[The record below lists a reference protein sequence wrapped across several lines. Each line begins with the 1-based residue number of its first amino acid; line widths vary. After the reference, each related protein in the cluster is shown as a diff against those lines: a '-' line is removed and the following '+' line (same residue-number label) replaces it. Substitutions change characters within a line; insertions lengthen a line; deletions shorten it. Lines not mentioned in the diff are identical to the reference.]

1 MYNRRKDGIENM
13 CLGVVGRIDEI
24 KGETATAEILGVRRD
39 ISIVLVPEAKIG
51 DYVMIHAGFAIN
63 LMDEKDARETEE
75 MIIEVLKHS

>member
-1 MYNRRKDGIENM
+1 M

-24 KGETATAEILGVRRD
+24 QGEMATAEIMGVRRQ

-63 LMDEKDARETEE
+63 LMDEKDARETEAL
-75 MIIEVLKHS
+75 IIEVLKYS

>member
-1 MYNRRKDGIENM
+1 M

-24 KGETATAEILGVRRD
+24 KGETAIAEILGVRRE
-39 ISIVLVPEAKIG
+39 ISVVLVPEAKIG

>member
-1 MYNRRKDGIENM
+1 M

-24 KGETATAEILGVRRD
+24 NGETAVAEILGVRRE

-75 MIIEVLKHS
+75 MIIEVLKYS